1 MPQLDSSSYCS
12 QLFWLFISLSVLVL
26 LFKKYFIPR
35 MNLIIE
41 KRDGHISKYNS
52 EIEKLECDVK
62 ILSENLREIQN
73 NSIIKSAEM
82 IHAATKKSSEFLD
95 EQIKII
101 KKENEELLNGIKK
114 RLEEEIK
121 SLDSAFKTQI
131 EITSQII
138 FNKLLERKI

>member
-1 MPQLDSSSYCS
+1 
-12 QLFWLFISLSVLVL
+12 
-26 LFKKYFIPR
+26 